1 MESSKVGYW
10 LQVGGNIGILLGLV
24 VVALQLY
31 QDRQLKAAEMVMA
44 QLDNAIQIRLALM
57 GEEPHKALLKSI
69 EDPDGLSREEAL
81 ILSQVYEADLT
92 LYDQQFYMIESGI
105 WEEFDVLIPRTMTT
119 PAGYRF
125 AEAIMPTVNLLDS
138 TKEKW
143 SEEFRVKRYG
153 DMLSSMVDG
162 IRDDASADSL
172 REKIIELGI
181 SLEHIETDNAP

>member
-1 MESSKVGYW
+1 M
-10 LQVGGNIGILLGLV
+10 
-24 VVALQLY
+24 
-31 QDRQLKAAEMVMA
+31 
-44 QLDNAIQIRLALM
+44 
-57 GEEPHKALLKSI
+57 
-69 EDPDGLSREEAL
+69 
-81 ILSQVYEADLT
+81 SQVYEADLT

-105 WEEFDVLIPRTMTT
+105 WEEFRRAYPTHDDHACGAIDSQR
-119 PAGYRF
+119 
-125 AEAIMPTVNLLDS
+125 AIMPTVNLLDS